1 MKACRCFFCSVFLL
15 STASLLVACSSIPT
29 GENKEVTPIPDGKTP
44 ELNGK
49 TVIHQ
54 WRLQGLNVFSC
65 SRDQRGYYWRFLNT
79 SGTFTN
85 EKGKKIAELKPNNR
99 IVTLSGTSIDLR
111 SPRLVERH
119 GSKDLPDIL
128 FEAQTY
134 STDASYKDTLYVVRH
149 RSQGG
154 LPLDTCSP
162 GQYQHLLKVNYLA
175 TFALWR

>member
-1 MKACRCFFCSVFLL
+1 MSFPVRETRGVTIGVF
-15 STASLLVACSSIPT
+15 SIPQEHSLT
-29 GENKEVTPIPDGKTP
+29 K
-44 ELNGK
+44 
-49 TVIHQ
+49 
-54 WRLQGLNVFSC
+54 
-65 SRDQRGYYWRFLNT
+65 
-79 SGTFTN
+79 
-85 EKGKKIAELKPNNR
+85 KGKKIAELKPNNR

-134 STDASYKDTLYVVRH
+134 STEASYKDTLYVLRH